1 MAGDWVKMRSA
12 LLANPK
18 VHGIARAIGANAEA
32 SAVLTNGYAG
42 PPQDVLSRNALR
54 HITVTALLVTWSS
67 ANEHASDGALKFCDL
82 SDIDQIAGLPGFGAA
97 MASVGWAKHDPE
109 NNAVILPNF
118 GKWNTSAKDR
128 TNAERQRRYR
138 ERHAAQVTDRNAVTV
153 TTEKR
158 REEKREKDKPAAQVP
173 TSKPQAASS
182 PAPKISWDE
191 TSGFSGISEQDRSE
205 WVRAYPAAELDR
217 ELAKAHA
224 WLRANPKKAG
234 KRNWR
239 LFLVRWLAR
248 CQDHGGTDREVGR
261 RPDEKPAKAWTGAD
275 AEALERTR
283 RRLEGRRRYF
293 RSDAHASM
301 SDAEYAEWARSN
313 NVAPSRNGHASN
325 TSA

>member
-18 VHGIARAIGANAEA
+18 VHGIARAIGANPDA
-32 SAVLTNGYAG
+32 SVALTTGYAG

-54 HITVTALLVTWSS
+54 HVTVTALLVAWSS
-67 ANEHASDGALKFCDL
+67 ANEHASNGVMKFCDL
-82 SDIDQIAGLPGFGAA
+82 SDIDQIAGLPGLGEA
-97 MASVGWAKHDPE
+97 MASVGWAAYDPGE
-109 NNAVILPNF
+109 NAVILPNF

-128 TNAERQRRYR
+128 TNAERQH
-138 ERHAAQVTDRNAVTV
+138 RHRQRNAVTV
-153 TTEKR
+153 TERNAVTVTPEKR
-158 REEKREKDKPAAQVP
+158 RGEKSKKEKPAAQVP

-182 PAPKISWDE
+182 PAAKISWDE
-191 TSGFSGISEQDRSE
+191 TSGFSGISEQDRGE
-205 WVRAYPAAELDR
+205 WARAYPAAELKR

-234 KRNWR
+234 RRNWR

-261 RPDEKPAKAWTGAD
+261 RPDDKPPAKAWTGAD

-283 RRLEGRRRYF
+283 RRLEGKRRYF

-301 SDAEYAEWARSN
+301 TDDEYAAWARSKT
-313 NVAPSRNGHASN
+313 ALPSRNGHAAN
-325 TSA
+325 SA